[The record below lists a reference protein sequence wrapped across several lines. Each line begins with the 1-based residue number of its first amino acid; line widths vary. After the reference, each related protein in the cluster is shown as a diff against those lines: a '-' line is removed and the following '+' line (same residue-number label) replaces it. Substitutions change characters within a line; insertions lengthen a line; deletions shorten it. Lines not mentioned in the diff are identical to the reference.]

1 VFGAIKFDHDAP
13 AIGDL
18 SEPDAGDPEPT
29 GPISDVLYS
38 AVGSTADGDSGDP
51 GTAGTGV
58 YVSHDG
64 GATWVEGAEPRDDA
78 AAFEAASSDA
88 RGDRHPAAM
97 PEGSLAASPE
107 DGTSQEGGLSLNFER
122 MRVNDDPDQ
131 VGGGP
136 TQAPDAFGPA
146 ADDGE
151 SAAHPHYYDLL
162 VSSFQSSGSA
172 DGEPARDGIA
182 DLVVGAGSHTDGAG
196 TAIVDQAEPDG
207 AEPAGAGPNAD
218 VHAPTTAD
226 PLMATFAEYSVNLA
240 SPWNESYDDFNVKG
254 AEPEVEVVPPSDSP
268 NLMYQI
274 LPYME
279 QSNAVVG
286 GGSDTPH
293 DLGETRMTDEGGAGA
308 TAALGGPDTEPAEA
322 GEIEA
327 VLYEYPG
334 EYAQPFDGVD
344 ESAGQGGGIIR
355 DSGTMTL
362 AGSTLIP
369 SDDKV
374 PEDQTIAVGASD
386 AERAGGDP
394 VQPAAGWLP
403 IAGDWNGDDASAMSL
418 AEPAPAATDG
428 WVNVGQTEQFL
439 FGNTDIAEPKIEDIA
454 PAESPDPEASE
465 AVVGDLNA
473 FEFSDRASAAPHA
486 ADAPMV
492 ETRTF
497 DTDNQPATAEPA
509 AAEPTA
515 SEREPVASV
524 GEPPADAGQPIAEF
538 ADEASA

>member
-1 VFGAIKFDHDAP
+1 
-13 AIGDL
+13 
-18 SEPDAGDPEPT
+18 
-29 GPISDVLYS
+29 
-38 AVGSTADGDSGDP
+38 
-51 GTAGTGV
+51 
-58 YVSHDG
+58 
-64 GATWVEGAEPRDDA
+64 
-78 AAFEAASSDA
+78 
-88 RGDRHPAAM
+88 
-97 PEGSLAASPE
+97 
-107 DGTSQEGGLSLNFER
+107 
-122 MRVNDDPDQ
+122 
-131 VGGGP
+131 
-136 TQAPDAFGPA
+136 
-146 ADDGE
+146 
-151 SAAHPHYYDLL
+151 
-162 VSSFQSSGSA
+162 
-172 DGEPARDGIA
+172 
-182 DLVVGAGSHTDGAG
+182 
-196 TAIVDQAEPDG
+196 
-207 AEPAGAGPNAD
+207 
-218 VHAPTTAD
+218 
-226 PLMATFAEYSVNLA
+226 
-240 SPWNESYDDFNVKG
+240 
-254 AEPEVEVVPPSDSP
+254 
-268 NLMYQI
+268 
-274 LPYME
+274 
-279 QSNAVVG
+279 
-286 GGSDTPH
+286 
-293 DLGETRMTDEGGAGA
+293 
-308 TAALGGPDTEPAEA
+308 
-322 GEIEA
+322 
-327 VLYEYPG
+327 
-334 EYAQPFDGVD
+334 
-344 ESAGQGGGIIR
+344 
-355 DSGTMTL
+355 MTL

-369 SDDKV
+369 SDDTV